1 MFDQV
6 LTFCVYI
13 LLCESFKMNDLVCSM
28 DRPPHTDGV
37 LTVTQVHFGSCTD
50 DLALVELLGIGASQR
65 MFRKFIESSYITLD
79 PKEQIL
85 EAVSV

>member
-50 DLALVELLGIGASQR
+50 DL
-65 MFRKFIESSYITLD
+65 D
-79 PKEQIL
+79 PFNTFLKNGSKI
-85 EAVSV
+85 